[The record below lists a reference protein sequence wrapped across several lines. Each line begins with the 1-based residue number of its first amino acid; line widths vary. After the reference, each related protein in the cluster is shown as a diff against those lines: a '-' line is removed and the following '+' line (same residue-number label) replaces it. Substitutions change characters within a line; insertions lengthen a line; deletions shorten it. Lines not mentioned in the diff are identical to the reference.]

1 MGIGCWFFILLLWR
15 TIDMAYCIAMVLM
28 FLNEFLM
35 VSIGI
40 LKLVSSNFI
49 DGM

>member
-1 MGIGCWFFILLLWR
+1 
-15 TIDMAYCIAMVLM
+15 MAYCIAMVLM
-28 FLNEFLM
+28 VLNVFLM

-40 LKLVSSNFI
+40 LKLFSNNCI

>member
-1 MGIGCWFFILLLWR
+1 
-15 TIDMAYCIAMVLM
+15 MAYCIVMVLIL
-28 FLNEFLM
+28 FNVFLM

-40 LKLVSSNFI
+40 LNLVSSNFI